1 MELGYVAG
9 TFFENK
15 VHSRLTG
22 QTDRAARCHLSG
34 FLKFNLELSRFCIQ
48 GCCELVMGI
57 PTQTSGLRGGG
68 PPQGLGFL

>member
-9 TFFENK
+9 PFLKNK
-15 VHSRLTG
+15 SHSRLIC
-22 QTDRAARCHLSG
+22 QTDRAARCLLSG

>member
-1 MELGYVAG
+1 MELGYVAHP
-9 TFFENK
+9 FSK
-15 VHSRLTG
+15 IKSHSRLIC
-22 QTDRAARCHLSG
+22 QTDRAARSLLSG